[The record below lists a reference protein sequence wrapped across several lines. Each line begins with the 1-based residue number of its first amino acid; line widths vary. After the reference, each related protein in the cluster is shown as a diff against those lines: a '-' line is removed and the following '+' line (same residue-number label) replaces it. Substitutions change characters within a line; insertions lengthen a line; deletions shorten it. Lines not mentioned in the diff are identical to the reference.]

1 MLKVSQILKRAMLL
15 LLEFVLSKW
24 HGLCTTAD
32 FEGLRA
38 VLLTLEVAGVTLK
51 CRKHFF
57 YLHSGLEIWIREKIW
72 VVVDINL
79 VKKNTEP
86 NSRTLRSKEV
96 SVKKYE
102 ILGLKKI
109 LNVPFSNI
117 DISLQLFF
125 FSFCNTLN

>member
-1 MLKVSQILKRAMLL
+1 MDQRKNMS
-15 LLEFVLSKW
+15 
-24 HGLCTTAD
+24 G
-32 FEGLRA
+32 
-38 VLLTLEVAGVTLK
+38 
-51 CRKHFF
+51 CR
-57 YLHSGLEIWIREKIW
+57 YQPS
-72 VVVDINL
+72 
-79 VKKNTEP
+79 KKNTEP

-125 FSFCNTLN
+125 FSHFVIP

>member
-1 MLKVSQILKRAMLL
+1 M
-15 LLEFVLSKW
+15 
-24 HGLCTTAD
+24 
-32 FEGLRA
+32 
-38 VLLTLEVAGVTLK
+38 
-51 CRKHFF
+51 
-57 YLHSGLEIWIREKIW
+57 
-72 VVVDINL
+72 VVDINL